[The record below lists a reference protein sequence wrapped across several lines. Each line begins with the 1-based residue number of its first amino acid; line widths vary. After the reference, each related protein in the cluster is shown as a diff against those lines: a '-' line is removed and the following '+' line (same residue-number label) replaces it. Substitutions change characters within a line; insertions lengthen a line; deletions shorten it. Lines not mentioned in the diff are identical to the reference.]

1 MLERLDRVTIAL
13 PGGDVT
19 IPWDTRQAL
28 MGRLQHVGERS
39 GICSRFGA
47 VGASRPIQ
55 LSQRQLLALQRVLVT
70 WSDDGMPAELN
81 DLLTALSDEVANS
94 D

>member
-1 MLERLDRVTIAL
+1 LL
-13 PGGDVT
+13 
-19 IPWDTRQAL
+19 
-28 MGRLQHVGERS
+28 
-39 GICSRFGA
+39 RFGA

-70 WSDDGMPAELN
+70 WSDDAMPAELN
-81 DLLTALSDEVANS
+81 DLLTILSDEVANS